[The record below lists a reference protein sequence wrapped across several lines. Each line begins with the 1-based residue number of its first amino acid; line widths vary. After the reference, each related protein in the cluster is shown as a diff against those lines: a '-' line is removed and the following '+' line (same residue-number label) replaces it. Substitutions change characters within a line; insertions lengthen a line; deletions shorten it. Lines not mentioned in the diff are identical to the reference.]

1 MAKQVQLAA
10 DTLPSKSS
18 NEMQI
23 ESHEEGHERQLR
35 ITFNLWSTLGLVY
48 SITATPFGVGSY
60 LTFSLILG
68 GSPFY
73 IYGYIFAV
81 TFNIVLCV
89 ALAEISSIYP
99 HPSGTSR
106 GSMAYFGEHG
116 LTSRRQQAIFTGSG
130 RWLQIDGRN
139 LSVTGLEP

>member
-1 MAKQVQLAA
+1 MEKQGDPPVKDQGPVETHAE
-10 DTLPSKSS
+10 P
-18 NEMQI
+18 QI
-23 ESHEEGHERQLR
+23 VSHEEGHERQMK

-81 TFNIVLCV
+81 SFNIILCV
-89 ALAEISSIYP
+89 SLAEISSIYP
-99 HPSGTSR
+99 HPSGKPTILR
-106 GSMAYFGEHG
+106 EHCPS
-116 LTSRRQQAIFTGSG
+116 L
-130 RWLQIDGRN
+130 D
-139 LSVTGLEP
+139 